1 MKKIFLL
8 LALMFG
14 LSVSAQSYYKE
25 FNAGK
30 YAKALT
36 EKIVSKLNLENPAT
50 HEKLQNATYIYAQS
64 IKKHLLLAEKEGLL
78 QGKSLDEAV
87 KFVIGHYNLQNY
99 FTGDLK
105 NFLTDV
111 QLEKVRE
118 LL

>member
-87 KFVIGHYNLQNY
+87 KFVIEKYNLNDY
-99 FTGDLK
+99 LLGDLK
-105 NFLTDV
+105 NLLTAT
-111 QLEKVRE
+111 QFEKVKD